1 MSGGDH
7 DRMAFGPRDVLAE
20 MPEEGD
26 TKVDRGV
33 RPVLDLA
40 LRMSELASDVE
51 DYGLSL
57 SASLRVHR
65 RLRRKSQHPELYVGW
80 ANLATPLAGYQAMAP
95 NGAQSKDD
103 K

>member
-1 MSGGDH
+1 MSRGNRN
-7 DRMAFGPRDVLAE
+7 RMASGPRDFLAE

-26 TKVDRGV
+26 TEVDRGV

-57 SASLRVHR
+57 SASVRVHR
-65 RLRRKSQHPELYVGW
+65 RLRRKSQHPELFAGW
-80 ANLATPLAGYQAMAP
+80 ANLATPSTGYQVMAP
-95 NGAQSKDD
+95 NGAQSKDG